1 MIDRELITRKMSL
14 ILEDV
19 AAMTRLSRLSRAQ
32 YLEDSINEAL
42 AERYLERAIGRMI
55 DINFHLITESGHA
68 PPKDYHESFIRLGT
82 LGVMTSDLAKETAM
96 AAGLRNRIVHEY
108 DDIDPNPHD
117 SRALLL
123 QSRIRCCDKPGGE
136 RARRSVLQRPVSRTP
151 QSFAAPHARLATRL
165 HDFATNPR
173 ESCGLS

>member
-55 DINFHLITESGHA
+55 DINFHLVTESGHA
-68 PPKDYHESFIRLGT
+68 PPKDYHESFMRLGT
-82 LGVMTSDLAKETAM
+82 LGVMTADLAKETAM

-108 DDIDPNPHD
+108 DDIDPE
-117 SRALLL
+117 RVYEALAVAVRQIPVYLDH
-123 QSRIRCCDKPGGE
+123 I
-136 RARRSVLQRPVSRTP
+136 QRFIEKLP
-151 QSFAAPHARLATRL
+151 Q
-165 HDFATNPR
+165 
-173 ESCGLS
+173 G